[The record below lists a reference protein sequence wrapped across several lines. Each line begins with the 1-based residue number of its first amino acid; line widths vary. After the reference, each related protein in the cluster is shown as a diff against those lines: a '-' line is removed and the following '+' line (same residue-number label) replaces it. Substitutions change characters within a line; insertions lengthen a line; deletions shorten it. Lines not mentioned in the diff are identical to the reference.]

1 MEYIKKKIVRCGALD
16 GIQINTA
23 IKLATGFDRG
33 DIVRI
38 YCEKGKMIIELD
50 KTKKEEN

>member
-1 MEYIKKKIVRCGALD
+1 MEYIVKKIVRCGALD
-16 GIQINTA
+16 GIQINNA

-33 DIVRI
+33 DTLRI

-50 KTKKEEN
+50 KTEKEEN